1 MSEPTEEELEA
12 AAKWRRENFP
22 GILEDDEIDAIK
34 HLAETVPVPP
44 KSYNEAI
51 AAAGGTP
58 VGAMT
63 HEEAKPVIAKMM
75 RKYLKVPKGE
85 PLVFNE
91 QDFTAAVSAM
101 PMEEYARKRQAI
113 AAFRLHGD

>member
-1 MSEPTEEELEA
+1 VSEPSDEELEA
-12 AAKWRRENFP
+12 AAEWRRENFP
-22 GILEDDEIDAIK
+22 GI
-34 HLAETVPVPP
+34 AEP

-63 HEEAKPVIAKMM
+63 HEEAKPIIAKMM
-75 RKYLKVPKGE
+75 RKFLKVPKGE

-91 QDFTAAVSAM
+91 QDFTAAVNAM